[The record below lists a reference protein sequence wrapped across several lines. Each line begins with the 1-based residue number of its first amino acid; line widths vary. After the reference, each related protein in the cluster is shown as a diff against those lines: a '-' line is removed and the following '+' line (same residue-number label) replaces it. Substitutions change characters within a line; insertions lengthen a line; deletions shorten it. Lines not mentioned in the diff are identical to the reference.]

1 MVVQKH
7 VPVEKYLPGLPSS
20 SSDKANAFLHC
31 RGAADLVDSACFA
44 LTVKGQRC
52 SRPRMKHSN
61 FCKQHSHEV
70 LKHERQHECWR
81 AMAESLQDAAARYDR
96 DQLDMAVQLSLAE
109 NAEAAKRRAESRAKL
124 APRLKE
130 LSLEALDTVADGSCQ
145 FVSICFTAG
154 IPVDPADFRS
164 QVVNFLRHLPHM
176 FAGKISANFTSFE
189 AYLQNMSRP
198 STWGDELTLQ
208 ASACLLLAPI
218 RVLSDSDLE
227 PERRFT
233 PPPTI
238 APEVWGNE
246 IVLCHVGA
254 NHYEAT
260 APLAEGQSSVE
271 AD

>member
-1 MVVQKH
+1 MW
-7 VPVEKYLPGLPSS
+7 
-20 SSDKANAFLHC
+20 C
-31 RGAADLVDSACFA
+31 
-44 LTVKGQRC
+44 
-52 SRPRMKHSN
+52 
-61 FCKQHSHEV
+61 
-70 LKHERQHECWR
+70 
-81 AMAESLQDAAARYDR
+81 LQDAAARYDR

-109 NAEAAKRRAESRAKL
+109 NAEAAKRRAESRTKL

-130 LSLEALDTVADGSCQ
+130 LTGRVNSSVFASRQASPWTLLISDPKLWISSA
-145 FVSICFTAG
+145 ICRTCLLIKSA
-154 IPVDPADFRS
+154 
-164 QVVNFLRHLPHM
+164 Q
-176 FAGKISANFTSFE
+176 ISP

-260 APLAEGQSSVE
+260 APLAEGRGNVE
-271 AD
+271 ADPKRIKLER